1 MTGASQTAK
10 PGTFRIKISKTSQRK
25 IRRGYPWIF
34 RHQVH
39 DDAISGAPGD
49 LGVVYD
55 ADNRFL
61 AIGIYDPFS
70 EISLRILQTGAPAVI
85 DAAFFRKRFAGALA
99 LRKSLADEHTTG
111 YRALNGES
119 DGFPGLIL
127 DRYADTAVIKIYSCA
142 WAPYLETIRL
152 LAHELLPVKRCVLRL
167 SRKVEASR
175 FPGDGEILSGPPL
188 QSAVRFQESGLWFEA
203 DVVRG
208 QKTGFYFDQREN
220 RRHVRELAQG
230 KSVLNV
236 FSYTGGFSVYAFA
249 GGCRSVLEIELN
261 RHALQAARNN
271 WALNFPETAGGKKS
285 FRQIQGD
292 VFRELDRLNREGQR
306 FDLVILDPPAFARG
320 KKQVPDALTAY
331 TRLAEAGARRTA
343 PGGILFTASCS
354 APVEAREFFLAVDRG
369 IEAAGRLREEMMRTR
384 HAVDHP
390 AVFKEANYLKGVFH
404 RILQ

>member
-1 MTGASQTAK
+1 MKETSVK
-10 PGTFRIKISKTSQRK
+10 PGTVRIKISKTLQGR

-34 RHQVH
+34 RHQVQNGVV
-39 DDAISGAPGD
+39 SGAPGD

-70 EISLRILQTGAPAVI
+70 EISLRILQTAAPVAI
-85 DAAFFRKRFAGALA
+85 DAAFFRKRFADALA
-99 LRKSLADEHTTG
+99 LRKPLAGENTTG

-127 DRYADTAVIKIYSCA
+127 DLYADTAVIKIYSCA

-152 LAHELLPVKRCVLRL
+152 LAHDLLSVKRCVLRL
-167 SRKVEASR
+167 GRKVDVSW
-175 FPGDGEILSGPPL
+175 FPGDGEILSGPAL
-188 QSAVRFQESGLWFEA
+188 RSSVRFQENGLWFEA

-220 RRHVRELAQG
+220 RCRVRELAGG

-236 FSYTGGFSVYAFA
+236 FSYTGGFSVYGFA

-271 WALNFPETAGGKKS
+271 WALNFSETAGGDKR

-292 VFRELDRLNREGQR
+292 AFRELGRLDRQGQS

-320 KKQVPDALTAY
+320 KKQVSDALQAY
-331 TRLAEAGARRTA
+331 VRLAEAGARRTA
-343 PGGILFTASCS
+343 PGGTLFAASCS
-354 APVEAREFFLAVDRG
+354 APVEEREFFLAVDRG
-369 IEAAGRLREEMMRTR
+369 IEAAGRRGEEMLRTR

-390 AVFKEANYLKGVFH
+390 AAFKEAAYLKGVFH
-404 RILQ
+404 RMLN